1 VYVPG
6 RFFASAVTVGVGAGA
21 AGFAGAF
28 FETVVWAWGF
38 FEAVAFFAAFAP
50 AFFFI
55 FMGRTVQQPPS
66 GGQVSANAIGVLRLL
81 PDQMRLLST

>member
-6 RFFASAVTVGVGAGA
+6 RLFASAVTVGVGAGA

-38 FEAVAFFAAFAP
+38 FEAVAFFAVFAP

-55 FMGRTVQQPPS
+55 FMGRNVQQPPS
-66 GGQVSANAIGVLRLL
+66 AGQVNADVVCVLR
-81 PDQMRLLST
+81 PSRLIRCGC

>member
-21 AGFAGAF
+21 AAFAGAF
-28 FETVVWAWGF
+28 FETVVFAGGF
-38 FEAVAFFAAFAP
+38 LEAVAFFAAFAP

-55 FMGRTVQQPPS
+55 FMGRNVQQPL
-66 GGQVSANAIGVLRLL
+66 GAGQVNANAMYAVA
-81 PDQMRLLST
+81 DQIRLLST